1 MNDVI
6 IVAFSSVVVLALA
19 CLKAKWYQ
27 DGGESSLP
35 LPKFK
40 NPNAVRRRRQT
51 LSRIDSNV
59 VATHNSPY
67 SGLHP

>member
-51 LSRIDSNV
+51 L
-59 VATHNSPY
+59 
-67 SGLHP
+67 